1 MQESDTDPATLR
13 RGLAKVRGRRWILW
27 AIILIYLPGMM
38 TGLYLHASG
47 GTMGKLFAGWVGLL
61 CVAVGMATVVLCPAC
76 GKPFHTNGP
85 TFLPVRRCVH
95 CGLPL
100 CADKV
105 RHSVVESKDH

>member
-1 MQESDTDPATLR
+1 MNPESGTDPAIIR
-13 RGLAKVRGRRWILW
+13 RGLVKVRGRRWILW
-27 AIILIYLPGMM
+27 TTILIYMPGMM
-38 TGLYLHASG
+38 IGLYLQASS

-61 CVAVGMATVVLCPAC
+61 CIAVGMATVVLCPAC

-100 CADKV
+100 HADKLA
-105 RHSVVESKDH
+105 